1 MQNTI
6 ENNISHQDIGK
17 KLELFFMDD
26 VSPGSCF
33 FLPKG
38 QYLYN
43 RLVELMRKLYEK
55 YGYDEVGTPIMCKSE
70 LWKKS
75 GHLEKYQENMYFIDD
90 KEDEDNLDNKC
101 GICPMNCP
109 KHIKIFE
116 HIHPSYKD
124 LPVRL
129 SDFGALHRKEPSGS
143 LRGLRMFHQDDGHVF
158 CMRSQINDE
167 ISSILEMMKYVYNLF
182 GFEYDIAI
190 STRPD
195 NFIGDIDLWNEAE
208 EILKN
213 NASLLGEY
221 HLKEGDGA
229 FYGPKIDVMVKDSLG
244 RKHQLGTIQLDFVLP
259 QRFSLQYQG
268 KSQMETP
275 VMIHRAIFGS
285 LERFIAI
292 LLEHTSGRLPLWLS
306 PRKIALIPVSDKF
319 NDYCNTLLS
328 TFQSLL
334 GFKGIDIISH
344 DKVNI
349 NVAFSESLKYNY
361 ILVIG
366 KKELDSSTI
375 SYRSSHKINTL
386 PLSDFCKLLSSSNS
400 FL

>member
-1 MQNTI
+1 MQ
-6 ENNISHQDIGK
+6 NNISHQDIGRV
-17 KLELFFMDD
+17 LELFFMDE

-38 QYLYN
+38 QYIYN
-43 RLVELMRKLYEK
+43 KLLELMRKLYEK
-55 YGYDEVGTPIMCKSE
+55 YEYEEVGTPIMCRSE

-90 KEDEDNLDNKC
+90 KEENMDNIC

-109 KHIKIFE
+109 KHVKIFE
-116 HIHPSYKD
+116 HMHPSYKD
-124 LPVRL
+124 LPLRIA
-129 SDFGALHRKEPSGS
+129 DFGALHRKEPSGS
-143 LRGLRMFHQDDGHVF
+143 LRGLTRVRMFHQDDGHVF

-182 GFEYDIAI
+182 GFEYEIAI

-208 EILKN
+208 QILKN

-268 KSQMETP
+268 KLEFEVP

-285 LERFIAI
+285 LERFLAI
-292 LLEHTSGRLPLWLS
+292 LLEHTSGRLPIWLS
-306 PRKIALIPVSDKF
+306 PRKIALIPVSNKF
-319 NDYCNTLLS
+319 NDYCHLLS
-328 TFQSLL
+328 SQFKSLL
-334 GFKGIDIISH
+334 GSKGIDIITH

-349 NVAFSESLKYNY
+349 NVAFSECLKYNY

-366 KKELDSSTI
+366 QKELDSSTI
-375 SYRSSHKINTL
+375 SYRSSRNIITL
-386 PLSDFCKLLSSSNS
+386 PLVEFCQLLTSSNS